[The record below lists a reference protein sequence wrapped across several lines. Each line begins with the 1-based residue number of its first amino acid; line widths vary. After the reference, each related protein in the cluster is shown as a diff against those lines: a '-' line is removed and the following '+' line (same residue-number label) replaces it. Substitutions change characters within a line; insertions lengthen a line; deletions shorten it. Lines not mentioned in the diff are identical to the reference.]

1 MDKEKEFVPRKKTLT
16 NADMIEL
23 QKMFKENHVCRFE
36 NVSCDEMSFI
46 KDLLQMY
53 KETRSEVM
61 RWVVK
66 GIVIAFGTFLFV
78 GMYFKFGGKH

>member
-16 NADMIEL
+16 AQDMAEL
-23 QKMFKENHVCRFE
+23 QKMFRETHVCRFE
-36 NVSCDEMSFI
+36 NVSCDEMSFM

-53 KETRSEVM
+53 KETRSEIM

-66 GIVIAFGTFLFV
+66 GILTALGTALFV